1 VNTCR
6 CWPLARFPPTVVKC
20 DTAQSTHQC
29 RGSTIVV
36 AFPPRLQGKVFRLI
50 SHMVGRSR
58 VRAFAKY
65 TVRVS
70 SESNALGFFYSAQ
83 LQARLANTAV
93 VETCPNIFQMMRLE
107 TDKNVTDVL
116 AVVLFANSRTFKP
129 CFPISKWHCH
139 ISIVYV
145 VISWDHR
152 WLSFSLACHL
162 SVISVFLR
170 SCCGRFI
177 CLGLCMTSTLLKFV
191 SDYGFFQII
200 FGTSALVT
208 ETPKPVPDHHSLR
221 ISWAIVPEWQLT
233 FDNQFF

>member
-1 VNTCR
+1 MR
-6 CWPLARFPPTVVKC
+6 H
-20 DTAQSTHQC
+20 S
-29 RGSTIVV
+29 
-36 AFPPRLQGKVFRLI
+36 
-50 SHMVGRSR
+50 
-58 VRAFAKY
+58 AKY
-65 TVRVS
+65 PPVSWEHNRCCVS
-70 SESNALGFFYSAQ
+70 STTSRQSVSLNQPYGRQVPCTSVCEVNRSCKQSNALGFFYSAH

-93 VETCPNIFQMMRLE
+93 METCPNMFKMMRLE

-129 CFPISKWHCH
+129 CFPSCKWHCH

-145 VISWDHR
+145 VISGDNR
-152 WLSFSLACHL
+152 RISFSLPCHL

-177 CLGLCMTSTLLKFV
+177 CLGLCVTSTLLKFV

-200 FGTSALVT
+200 FWTSALVT

-233 FDNQFF
+233 FDNQFL